1 MVRWVF
7 APLDHGMLIPVLC
20 CRAIL
25 TPVLVGVYSCDA
37 SQTTP
42 EEKSLI
48 TTEAEAMLDTSS
60 NANAVAETCMHNT
73 TSDPPECCVLGAV
86 VDKQRPGR
94 ASSV

>member
-7 APLDHGMLIPVLC
+7 APLDCAMLIPVLG
-20 CRAIL
+20 CRAVL
-25 TPVLVGVYSCDA
+25 TAVLVGVYSSDA

-60 NANAVAETCMHNT
+60 NASAVADACMQT
-73 TSDPPECCVLGAV
+73 
-86 VDKQRPGR
+86 QRPIHLN
-94 ASSV
+94 AAH